1 MNREQFNDIL
11 WKIRQSCKAN
21 EIDFKNEYVASEM
34 IQAATKIYLDEIS
47 HEIRMVESEETE
59 TWQGMHGRNIT
70 APKGTFEKIFND
82 NDTEDDG
89 V

>member
-1 MNREQFNDIL
+1 MSRPEDLIFQHPAGAD
-11 WKIRQSCKAN
+11 
-21 EIDFKNEYVASEM
+21 VAH
-34 IQAATKIYLDEIS
+34 